1 MLSTTLFAYVVLAS
15 IRNLSVLQ
23 LVHADAIANFVLLNA
38 KGLLLPLRVFSFGV
52 VCLIISVYFWL
63 WGIFGCLAGNLI
75 FFPCAALIL
84 PLIVQ
89 TYASGVKAL
98 YQSNLSV
105 PGLSDAWDRKVQAL
119 IVPAASR

>member
-23 LVHADAIANFVLLNA
+23 LVHADAMANFVLLNA

-52 VCLIISVYFWL
+52 ICLIISVFWL

-105 PGLSDAWDRKVQAL
+105 PGLSDAWDVAWDKKVH
-119 IVPAASR
+119 AASR

>member
-1 MLSTTLFAYVVLAS
+1 M
-15 IRNLSVLQ
+15 
-23 LVHADAIANFVLLNA
+23 
-38 KGLLLPLRVFSFGV
+38 
-52 VCLIISVYFWL
+52 
-63 WGIFGCLAGNLI
+63 I

-105 PGLSDAWDRKVQAL
+105 PGLSDAWDKKVQAL
-119 IVPAASR
+119 VGVHGGGEENHRCHSVAEPRRLVGDADASCA